1 MLRREPVLSIA
12 KANSVVIGL
21 QLVWRAGRGV
31 PRGRTT
37 GRAVGFSSPSG
48 LVWLT
53 LSLLSVADEPLLISV
68 VTSGDVR
75 HESKCSGAG
84 R

>member
-1 MLRREPVLSIA
+1 MVIA
-12 KANSVVIGL
+12 L
-21 QLVWRAGRGV
+21 QLVWRAGRGL
-31 PRGRTT
+31 PRGRST
-37 GRAVGFSSPSG
+37 GRAVGFSIPSG

-68 VTSGDVR
+68 VPSGDVR
-75 HESKCSGAG
+75 HENKCSGRG